1 MNKFIKTISLLLT
14 AITLLGSL
22 SWLSVIGVSATS
34 SKEKD
39 EGPTI
44 EEILEGYLTK
54 KYDTPEANL
63 HNGTQARKR
72 RVRAL
77 GRQAER

>member
-1 MNKFIKTISLLLT
+1 MSCGKRGINIMNKFIKTISLLLT

-44 EEILEGYLTK
+44 EVILEGYLTK
-54 KYDTPEANL
+54 KYAPPES
-63 HNGTQARKR
+63 
-72 RVRAL
+72 
-77 GRQAER
+77 